1 MKKIFDRNRRYCAK
15 LNKDDQ
21 VSHTALNFIKKCT
34 IRTILNIS
42 NIFTIF
48 LLGPRSNM

>member
-1 MKKIFDRNRRYCAK
+1 MNKIFDRNRRYCAK

-21 VSHTALNFIKKCT
+21 VSHTPLNFIKKCT
-34 IRTILNIS
+34 IRTILNI
-42 NIFTIF
+42 NYIFTIL